1 VIWHQGESD
10 ATDPD
15 YLNRLT
21 VVVNALRDKTGQPNL
36 LFIAG
41 EVYGNKPVNEKIRM
55 MSKSIPNTASVSAKD
70 LTVFD
75 GVHFDRKSI
84 LELGRRYAQKYIELT
99 KED

>member
-1 VIWHQGESD
+1 
-10 ATDPD
+10 
-15 YLNRLT
+15 
-21 VVVNALRDKTGQPNL
+21 
-36 LFIAG
+36 
-41 EVYGNKPVNEKIRM
+41 